1 MEEYCVSI
9 FNREIQWLKAFAKP
23 RSKEDPL
30 RQVESQENPRG
41 HIDLLER
48 CIKVIAHL
56 HPPSQSTAAVI
67 WNNDVSL
74 QNIMITNGEHP
85 RIVSLI
91 DWQNT
96 CISPLYLAFCEPT
109 FLRRDY
115 IESPSDAASE
125 IYKIPFLESE
135 TRQNT
140 VSLRDVYL
148 QVLCQSVPNLRSLI
162 GIPYAETQKMLMLKA
177 ARSWSTRKGI
187 ISLRQGL
194 INFWRN
200 WNEYGLDGIPP
211 ISFTQQEIDLHLEEG
226 DGMNGQLDFIW
237 TIIQAIGMSQT
248 GEVDACEYEA
258 KKRRYEEV
266 KQKWIEDMDETVRK
280 AGSADTIDWAVHWP
294 FRYPQL
300 GF

>member
-1 MEEYCVSI
+1 MEEYCISVC
-9 FNREIQWLKAFAKP
+9 NREIQWLKTFAKP

-30 RQVESQENPRG
+30 RQVESQENPQC

-48 CIKVIAHL
+48 CIKLIPRL
-56 HPPSQSTAAVI
+56 HPPAQSTAAVF

-74 QNIMITNGEHP
+74 QNIMISNGEHP

-109 FLRRDY
+109 FLRQDY
-115 IESPSDAASE
+115 IESPSDATSE
-125 IYKIPFLESE
+125 IYKIPVLESE

-140 VSLRDVYL
+140 ATLRDAYL
-148 QVLCQSVPNLRSLI
+148 QVLCQGVPNLRTLISL
-162 GIPYAETQKMLMLKA
+162 PYAETQQMLMLKA
-177 ARSWSTRKGI
+177 GRSWSSRNAI
-187 ISLRQGL
+187 VSLRQGL

-200 WNEYGLDGIPP
+200 WNKYGLHGIPP
-211 ISFTQQEIDLHLEEG
+211 TSFTQQEIDLHLEEG
-226 DGMNGQLDFIW
+226 NGMNGQLDLIW
-237 TIIQAIGMSQT
+237 TIIQAIGMSKT
-248 GEVDACEYEA
+248 GEVRACEFKE
-258 KKRRYEEV
+258 KKQMYEEV
-266 KQKWIEDMDETVRK
+266 KQRWIEEMNEIVRK

-294 FRYPQL
+294 FRYTQL